1 MQGEIETANN
11 YNMKKYII
19 CITMAL
25 FLVQGLAAQVNPI
38 NEALVEVG
46 IVEKL
51 GEIIPLGLTFYNED
65 NDTVTLGELINK
77 PTILSFVY
85 FDCPGLC
92 SPLLSGISEVV
103 DKMDMGLGEEYQIIT
118 ISFNTEDTPEKA
130 KIKKQN
136 FVQKIGEDNR
146 KHWIYLTGEI
156 ENIREITADV
166 GFKYKPQGV
175 DFAHPSAIIMLSPEG
190 KITRYL
196 YGINFLPFDVKMAV
210 IEAQQGIARP
220 TINKILEYCFAY
232 DPNGRTYT
240 LQVTRVVGGIM
251 VFIVV
256 LIFIALLI
264 AGRKKLSKK

>member
-1 MQGEIETANN
+1 
-11 YNMKKYII
+11 MKTLLSTILLI
-19 CITMAL
+19 LAPLPGL
-25 FLVQGLAAQVNPI
+25 FAQDQKI
-38 NEALVEVG
+38 SEELIEVG
-46 IVEKL
+46 IIEKL
-51 GEIIPLGLTFYNED
+51 EEIVPLDLTFLNEQ
-65 NDTVTLGELINK
+65 NDTVSLGELINK

-92 SPLLSGISEVV
+92 SPLLDGIAEIV
-103 DKMDMGLGEEYQIIT
+103 DKLDMDLGEDYQIIT

-130 KIKKQN
+130 GIKKNN
-136 FVQKIGEDNR
+136 FVQKIGEENR
-146 KHWIYLTGEI
+146 KHWIYLTGEQD
-156 ENIREITADV
+156 NIMEITKAV
-166 GFKYKPQGV
+166 GFKYKPQGL

-196 YGINFLPFDVKMAV
+196 YGIDFLPFDVKMAL

-240 LQVTRVVGGIM
+240 LQVTRIVGGIM
-251 VFIVV
+251 LFLLAVV
-256 LIFIALLI
+256 LISLVI

>member
-1 MQGEIETANN
+1 MR
-11 YNMKKYII
+11 K
-19 CITMAL
+19 L
-25 FLVQGLAAQVNPI
+25 FLLTIIIFAGILSCYSQSQI
-38 NEALVEVG
+38 DEDKIEVG

-51 GEIIPLGLTFYNED
+51 GETIPLDLTFLNES

-103 DKMDMGLGEEYQIIT
+103 DNLDMDLGDEYQLIT
-118 ISFNTEDTPEKA
+118 ISFNTKDTPEKA
-130 KIKKQN
+130 AIKKNN
-136 FVQKIGEDNR
+136 FVTKIGEENR
-146 KHWIYLTGEI
+146 KHWIYLTGEQD
-156 ENIREITADV
+156 NILKITASV
-166 GFKYKPQGV
+166 GFKYMPQGL
-175 DFAHPSAIIMLSPEG
+175 DFAHPSAIILLSPEG

-196 YGINFLPFDVKMAV
+196 YGINFLPFDVKMAI

-240 LQVTRVVGGIM
+240 LQVTRIVGGFT
-251 VFIVV
+251 VFILLIGFII
-256 LIFIALLI
+256 LIFK
-264 AGRKKLSKK
+264 GRKKAKK